1 MRALSLL
8 LALIVLTQS
17 GCSLGKRLKAAAY
30 DPADQQVGKATGEY
44 DYIGKSFRGP
54 LENENDPLKKLMFS
68 DKALEIERN
77 VGIGP

>member
-1 MRALSLL
+1 MRVHW
-8 LALIVLTQS
+8 LIVGIVILTQP
-17 GCSLGKRLKAAAY
+17 GCSLGKRLRDAAY
-30 DPADQQVGKATGEY
+30 DPADREVGKATGEY
-44 DYIGKSFRGP
+44 DYIGKNFRGP